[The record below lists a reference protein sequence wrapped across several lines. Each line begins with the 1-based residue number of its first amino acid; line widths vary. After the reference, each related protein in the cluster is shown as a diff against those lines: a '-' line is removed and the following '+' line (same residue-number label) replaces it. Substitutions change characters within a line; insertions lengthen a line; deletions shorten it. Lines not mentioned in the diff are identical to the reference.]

1 MIVLCAI
8 ELLVII
14 LLAKRLHASRT
25 TIRPA
30 HEGNSKDAYYLKNI
44 MKFCELLP
52 EAAKR
57 PFVNLLLISLAS
69 DYAIARIRGNNF
81 VLRNLFPVDAKPL
94 DSQITINAK
103 EVHIITALHSPEK
116 FTLGYFS
123 CRTEK
128 NLVNSVY
135 IPEIN
140 ALIVYEKKHY
150 ILLQKLLGKDLQLT
164 VPMCTLAES
173 KAFLR
178 LDVETCKWHIEG
190 KTEGIAADYRAA
202 AAYLIGLQIGAT
214 P

>member
-8 ELLVII
+8 EMLVII
-14 LLAKRLHASRT
+14 LLTKRLYASRP

-30 HEGNSKDAYYLKNI
+30 HESNSKDAYYLKNI
-44 MKFCELLP
+44 LRFCELLP
-52 EAAKR
+52 SVAKR
-57 PFVNLLLISLAS
+57 SFANLLLISLAS
-69 DYAIARIRGNNF
+69 DYAIARIRGNDCI
-81 VLRNLFPVDAKPL
+81 LRNLFPVDAKPSG
-94 DSQITINAK
+94 SQITVNAK
-103 EVHIITALHSPEK
+103 EVHIITALHSAEK
-116 FTLGYFS
+116 FTLGHFS
-123 CRTEK
+123 YRTAK
-128 NLVNSVY
+128 NLADSVY